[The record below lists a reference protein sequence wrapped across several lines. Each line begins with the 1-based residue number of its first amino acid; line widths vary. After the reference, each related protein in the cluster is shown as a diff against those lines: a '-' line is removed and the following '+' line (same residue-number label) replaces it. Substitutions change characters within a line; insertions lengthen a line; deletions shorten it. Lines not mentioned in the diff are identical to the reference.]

1 MYSAN
6 HQWSRRSWAPEDNS
20 SVTDTCIV
28 ACQDSSRGPSRASP
42 GSWVLGQAS
51 RYVYWV
57 ITQQWNQYVWRAPSS
72 RVALSLSRAAFARRF
87 YFQWSRLTSQ
97 TFGHCFK
104 FFYWFFV
111 SFTSCISI
119 PLISLTLP
127 TFLPYP
133 TPQKK
138 KKKINAGFSE
148 DHESKFESLWASW
161 CLTNE
166 NTPYQHTHLYREE
179 LLLNGFCSV
188 AFPRWKKS
196 CGIIK
201 RNKFKTNSN

>member
-51 RYVYWV
+51 QYVYWV
-57 ITQQWNQYVWRAPSS
+57 ITQRWNQYVWRAPSS

-138 KKKINAGFSE
+138 KKKLMQVSQRIMNPNLRAFELHDVWQMKIHLIN
-148 DHESKFESLWASW
+148 
-161 CLTNE
+161 
-166 NTPYQHTHLYREE
+166 THIST
-179 LLLNGFCSV
+179 G
-188 AFPRWKKS
+188 KS
-196 CGIIK
+196 SC
-201 RNKFKTNSN
+201 